1 MFVTP
6 KILSNLTV
14 THEFN
19 MDIWAFGSNV
29 YWRKGT

>member
-1 MFVTP
+1 
-6 KILSNLTV
+6 
-14 THEFN
+14 